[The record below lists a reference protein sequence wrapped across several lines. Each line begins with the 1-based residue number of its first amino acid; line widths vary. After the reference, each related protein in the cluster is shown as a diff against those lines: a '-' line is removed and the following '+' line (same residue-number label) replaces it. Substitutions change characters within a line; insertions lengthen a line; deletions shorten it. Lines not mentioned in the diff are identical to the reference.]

1 MANIIKPKRS
11 SVPAHSPGAT
21 DLEIGE
27 IALNLTDGIL
37 YTKDTLGQVKEVGRS
52 VDLSTALPVVGGTIT
67 GDLTVNNS
75 FTSQGPAQ
83 LNGTVRL
90 GSTTS
95 NTITVNGNTLF
106 NGSTSGINYND
117 LSNKPA
123 ATDLSNYST
132 TAETSLAIDAKI
144 AAIDTTDWDTAH
156 SWGDHSVAGYLV
168 AADITDLATET
179 YVENRLLTKTTEGY
193 VNAQIAAI
201 DTTDWDTAHSWG
213 DHSTMGYGLA
223 ADIPDVSGFA
233 LAADIPDVSGFA
245 LTTDIP
251 DVSGYATTTQ
261 LSNKLP
267 KLNGTATNLTLEGSI
282 TEHYK
287 SQTNIQG
294 TFQPNADDGSIQQF
308 QLTGSPSFSGITGDI
323 GTAITFILKQD
334 TTGNRTWSNFGNIT
348 CYYAGGNKALSPAPS
363 ARDVVSILKTGNTT
377 YYISIANGFST

>member
-11 SVPAHSPGAT
+11 SVPSHSPATT

-52 VDLSTALPVVGGTIT
+52 VDLSTALPVIGGTIT

-75 FTSQGPAQ
+75 FTSQGPAY

-95 NTITVNGNTLF
+95 NTITVNGNTMF
-106 NGSTSGINYND
+106 NGSTSGISYND

-123 ATDLSNYST
+123 ATDLSAYST
-132 TAETSLAIDAKI
+132 TAEMDLAVDAKI

-156 SWGDHSVAGYLV
+156 SWGDHSTAGYLV

-179 YVENRLLTKTTEGY
+179 YVENRLLTKTTESY
-193 VNAQIAAI
+193 VNAQIAAL

-213 DHSTMGYGLA
+213 DHSTAGY
-223 ADIPDVSGFA
+223 A
-233 LAADIPDVSGFA
+233 LTTAIPDVSGFA

-251 DVSGYATTTQ
+251 DVSGYALATDIPDVSGYATTTQ
-261 LSNKLP
+261 LNNKLP
-267 KLNGTATNLTLEGSI
+267 KNNGTAVNLTLDGSI

-287 SQTNIQG
+287 SQSNIQG
-294 TFQPNADDGSIQQF
+294 TFQPNAADGSIQQF
-308 QLTGSPSFSGITGDI
+308 QLTGSPSFSGINGDI
-323 GTAITFILKQD
+323 GTAITLILKQD
-334 TTGNRTWSNFGNIT
+334 TTGNRIMEQLWE
-348 CYYAGGNKALSPAPS
+348 YYLLLRRWEQSS
-363 ARDVVSILKTGNTT
+363 
-377 YYISIANGFST
+377 